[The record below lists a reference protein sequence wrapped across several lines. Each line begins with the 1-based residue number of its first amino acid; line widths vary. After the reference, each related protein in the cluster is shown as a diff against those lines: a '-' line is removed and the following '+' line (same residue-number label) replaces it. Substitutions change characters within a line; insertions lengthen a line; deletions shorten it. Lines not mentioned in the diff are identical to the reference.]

1 MNMNGLAGW
10 VAVNVVR
17 VGGMTSVMEVV
28 AVVLAMVLDASRV
41 ESPDTATDED
51 AGMNTNVGLGANT
64 GAASKDLAETNA
76 ASAEGSGAE
85 AGLADV
91 EGVALAD
98 HMTAESTGFAAGADG
113 CLTPAICN

>member
-1 MNMNGLAGW
+1 MNGLAGW
-10 VAVNVVR
+10 VAANVAR
-17 VGGMTSVMEVV
+17 VGGVTSVVEIV
-28 AVVLAMVLDASRV
+28 AVVLAMVLDAVTEASRNAD
-41 ESPDTATDED
+41 PNAR
-51 AGMNTNVGLGANT
+51 LGANT
-64 GAASKDLAETNA
+64 GAVSKDLAETNV

>member
-10 VAVNVVR
+10 VAANVVR
-17 VGGMTSVMEVV
+17 VGGMTSVMEVA
-28 AVVLAMVLDASRV
+28 AVVLAVVLDVSRV
-41 ESPDTATDED
+41 ERPDED

-64 GAASKDLAETNA
+64 GAVSKDLAETNV